1 MSKWKCDICGTEF
14 ENFHAQ
20 GFDNKIYCPLCY
32 FKKENQELKEKCKA
46 VSKGLGKVAL
56 KRNKWKRRYEKER
69 MKNREL
75 KQELEV
81 AKEVAEEHFKKE
93 IDLKNQ
99 KQEWI
104 DLRDKFKT
112 QQKEFIE
119 WLEAYIEDRDKVR
132 KLHEV
137 HSLSE
142 ERLSSQYFILQH
154 VLSKYKEIIGGKHE

>member
-1 MSKWKCDICGTEF
+1 MSDARKDGVVAIKLWRLEKQVKDL
-14 ENFHAQ
+14 Q
-20 GFDNKIYCPLCY
+20 
-32 FKKENQELKEKCKA
+32 KENQELK
-46 VSKGLGKVAL
+46 
-56 KRNKWKRRYEKER
+56 
-69 MKNREL
+69 
-75 KQELEV
+75 QEFEV

-142 ERLSSQYFILQH
+142 ERLSSQYFILQQ
-154 VLSKYKEIIGGKHE
+154 VLSKYKEIIGGSNDNE